1 MRPSVAIGTKQT
13 CGSDQSMSAF
23 GGKQTSRLGR
33 VMSALTQGGH
43 WVISYR
49 ASFKPL
55 RCFVLSL
62 GGEAMRRREF
72 IAMIGG
78 AVAWPLVATAQQSDG
93 GRKVRIGLIAAVPP
107 TPAMLKAFLEGMRDR
122 GYIEGQNLAIDV
134 RWPKGT
140 FDQDSGVVTE
150 LVKSNVDVIVAWATP
165 TVAAVRNANSTI
177 PIVMVSVGDPVGS
190 GFVAS
195 LARPGGNITGVS
207 IITSDL
213 SAKLLGLFV
222 QMIPS
227 MRVIGLVTN
236 SYNPNVAVQLRE
248 SQDAVRKL
256 GLRSHVVEARTPEEF
271 ERGFARLKAANVDG
285 VVLLSDPVVVE
296 HGKRIAELALA
307 ARLPTA
313 FQRRENVEAGGLFSY
328 GGNLPDQFKYAASYV
343 DRILKGAKPADLPVE
358 QPIQFDFT
366 VNLKTAKA
374 LELTI
379 PTQLLAAANEV
390 FQ

>member
-1 MRPSVAIGTKQT
+1 
-13 CGSDQSMSAF
+13 
-23 GGKQTSRLGR
+23 
-33 VMSALTQGGH
+33 
-43 WVISYR
+43 
-49 ASFKPL
+49 
-55 RCFVLSL
+55 
-62 GGEAMRRREF
+62 MRRREF
-72 IAMIGG
+72 ISLLGG
-78 AVAWPLVATAQQSDG
+78 AAATWPLMATAQQTDG

-107 TPAMLKAFLEGMRDR
+107 TPAMIQAFLEAMRER
-122 GYIEGQNLAIDV
+122 GYVEGQNLTIDV

-140 FDQDSGVVTE
+140 FDQDPGVVTD

-165 TVAAVRNANSTI
+165 TVIAVRRATSTI
-177 PIVMVSVGDPVGS
+177 PIVMASVGDPIGS

-195 LARPGGNITGVS
+195 LARPDGNITGVS

-248 SQDAVRKL
+248 SEEAIQKL
-256 GLRSHVVEARTPEEF
+256 GLQSEVVEARTSEEF
-271 ERGFARLKAANVDG
+271 ERGFARLKATNVDG
-285 VVLLSDPVVVE
+285 VVVLSDPAVVE
-296 HGKRIAELALA
+296 HGKRIAEIALA
-307 ARLPTA
+307 TRLPTA

-328 GGNLPDQFKYAASYV
+328 GGNLPDQFKYAANYV
-343 DRILKGAKPADLPVE
+343 DRILRGAKPADLPVE
-358 QPIQFDFT
+358 QPIQFDFV

-374 LELTI
+374 LGLTI

-390 FQ
+390 IQ